1 MIGNRKKLIG
11 MVGAISVLAGQF
23 IIPSIASAEEGAST
37 AEKGKELA
45 FDRKK
50 GNCLACH
57 NIAGGVAP
65 GNIAPALIAIQSRF
79 SSKAE
84 LYSQIWDATV
94 KNPESAMPPFG
105 KHGALSEDEL
115 NSVVDFIWTL

>member
-11 MVGAISVLAGQF
+11 LVGAVTVLAGQF
-23 IIPSIASAEEGAST
+23 VMTPIASAEGMDAV
-37 AEKGKELA
+37 EKGKQLA

-57 NIAGGVAP
+57 SIEGGNSP
-65 GNIAPALIAIQSRF
+65 GNIAPALIAMQSRF
-79 SSKAE
+79 SDKAS
-84 LYSQIWDATV
+84 LRAQIWDATV

-105 KHGALSEDEL
+105 KNRALSDKEL
-115 NSVVDFIWTL
+115 DLIVDFIWTL

>member
-11 MVGAISVLAGQF
+11 LVGAVTVLAGQF
-23 IIPSIASAEEGAST
+23 VISPIASAEGDSALD
-37 AEKGKELA
+37 KGKELA
-45 FDRKK
+45 FNRKK

-57 NIAGGVAP
+57 AIEGGNSP

-79 SSKAE
+79 SNKAD
-84 LYSQIWDATV
+84 LRNQVWDATI

-105 KHGALSEDEL
+105 KHGALSEKEL
-115 NSVVDFIWTL
+115 DLIVDFIWTL

>member
-11 MVGAISVLAGQF
+11 LVGALTVLAGQF
-23 IIPSIASAEEGAST
+23 VISPIASAEGDSALD
-37 AEKGKELA
+37 KGKMLA

-57 NIAGGVAP
+57 NIAGGNSP

-79 SSKAE
+79 PNKVE
-84 LYSQIWDATV
+84 LRKQVWDATI

-105 KHGALSEDEL
+105 KHGALSDKEL
-115 NSVVDFIWTL
+115 DLIVDFIWTL

>member
-11 MVGAISVLAGQF
+11 LVGAVTVLAGQF
-23 IIPSIASAEEGAST
+23 VMTPIASAEGMDAV
-37 AEKGKELA
+37 EKGKQLA

-57 NIAGGVAP
+57 NIEGGNSP
-65 GNIAPALIAIQSRF
+65 GNIAPALIAMQSRF
-79 SSKAE
+79 SDKAS
-84 LYSQIWDATV
+84 LRAQIWDATV

-105 KHGALSEDEL
+105 KNRALSDKEL
-115 NSVVDFIWTL
+115 DLIVDFIWTL